1 MREYRFIRVRK
12 GPPNQH
18 PGISRSRPFI
28 CHGKTTFHKSNTLDF
43 DTLRGAEGHV
53 KARNADGS
61 KTTPFLLLFD
71 Y

>member
-1 MREYRFIRVRK
+1 MREYRLMRVTQEPLK
-12 GPPNQH
+12 QH
-18 PGISRSRPFI
+18 LAISRSRLFI
-28 CHGKTTFHKSNTLDF
+28 CHGETTFHKSNNSDF
-43 DTLRGAEGHV
+43 DTFRGAEGHA